1 MLDRPRRAYH
11 KRTSATHTTEAITDD
26 DSDEESLPPPNVS
39 NVLQSDKAPVSKVC
53 SDHSVRSIAEPCNTT
68 GCDVHIT
75 SISFPSNSTAQE
87 DVHVVAPVSRAAACV
102 KQVADETFCLSQS
115 HINQELNKWA
125 TPGEASSTSQL
136 SWESITDDAVCMF
149 GFNFGSL
156 QTARNRAQK
165 FMIDFSDIDRL
176 KKPACRDYHNCDYY
190 ANDNIVNLLLDTVH
204 ASHETRTSVIPLSS
218 FAFEK
223 FVSED
228 CKHTA
233 TKNLLREVNRRQ
245 ACGKSLFVPI
255 NNRNHWCAA
264 SISNLNGRTQVRIYN
279 SLQQA
284 WAPDTQKHILAFASA
299 TFNKDPI
306 QLSFASVAKQV
317 NGFDCGLHM
326 VLAYACVAKAG
337 VLRLQSRD
345 IVQATSPKKADAL
358 RMLTHSMLVFVVE
371 SIQCKSAPQ

>member
-1 MLDRPRRAYH
+1 MACSNAVTHCIVNCDR
-11 KRTSATHTTEAITDD
+11 
-26 DSDEESLPPPNVS
+26 
-39 NVLQSDKAPVSKVC
+39 
-53 SDHSVRSIAEPCNTT
+53 
-68 GCDVHIT
+68 G
-75 SISFPSNSTAQE
+75 FPSERLQNYLSE
-87 DVHVVAPVSRAAACV
+87 SGYGFECILPNHR
-102 KQVADETFCLSQS
+102 QVFQRMTFCYYAMYLMLEKLKSLCVTGVMMTYLWLRILKYCPTLQT
-115 HINQELNKWA
+115 IQAGNPWA

-284 WAPDTQKHILAFASA
+284 WAIPKLNHSIFVYGTAAWIRCKQFTSVIL
-299 TFNKDPI
+299 
-306 QLSFASVAKQV
+306 QV
-317 NGFDCGLHM
+317 
-326 VLAYACVAKAG
+326 
-337 VLRLQSRD
+337 
-345 IVQATSPKKADAL
+345 
-358 RMLTHSMLVFVVE
+358 
-371 SIQCKSAPQ
+371 